1 MLEHPDDRR
10 EAESTLCELAR
21 GGHHVLII
29 DRGGGESDSS
39 VEIGILPYSCRSFDL
54 TEITPN
60 TYKTTITWWEP
71 PFSEVSL
78 IPWGYTTYRFRIS
91 IDIQVTA
98 LPGELECEVK
108 NTLANVFNSVV
119 EDVVEH
125 IGYSRIY
132 KLPNAKQEIE
142 EYLEAN
148 LTYMLKQN
156 FPLSAPHEGATVP
169 AVVELAGQPL
179 ITAIPGQEDNCC
191 N

>member
-1 MLEHPDDRR
+1 M
-10 EAESTLCELAR
+10 
-21 GGHHVLII
+21 
-29 DRGGGESDSS
+29 
-39 VEIGILPYSCRSFDL
+39 
-54 TEITPN
+54 
-60 TYKTTITWWEP
+60 
-71 PFSEVSL
+71 
-78 IPWGYTTYRFRIS
+78 
-91 IDIQVTA
+91 TA
-98 LPGELECEVK
+98 LPVELECEVK

-132 KLPNAKQEIE
+132 KLPNDKQEIE